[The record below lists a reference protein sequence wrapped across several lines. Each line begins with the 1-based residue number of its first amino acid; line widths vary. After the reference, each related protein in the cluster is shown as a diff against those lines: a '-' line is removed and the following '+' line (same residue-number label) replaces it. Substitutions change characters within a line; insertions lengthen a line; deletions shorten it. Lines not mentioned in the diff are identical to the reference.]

1 MNAFLPVGRPP
12 ARSEGRSR
20 SLAAAAV
27 GQKYKRGVMKASC
40 KARHSG
46 LMPARAR
53 ARGREGQGWGAG
65 TLERASGTEYGA
77 VRGEEGLR

>member
-27 GQKYKRGVMKASC
+27 GQKYKQAGRDEGKLQGEAFGPN
-40 KARHSG
+40 A
-46 LMPARAR
+46 PAREGAR
-53 ARGREGQGWGAG
+53 ARGAG
-65 TLERASGTEYGA
+65 LGSGDPRAGERN
-77 VRGEEGLR
+77 